1 MIVTSDERALIA
13 CVGVEFNVSY
23 NFVSES
29 PCKQRSPGNDV
40 LW

>member
-23 NFVSES
+23 FVSES
-29 PCKQRSPGNDV
+29 PCRQRSPGKDV